1 MYNRIFDTLE
11 SCLGQIFPP
20 SINSAEDMYVWQFLA
35 ALGVGATPEQQHRLV
50 MAVK

>member
-11 SCLGQIFPP
+11 SNLGQIFPP

-35 ALGVGATPEQQHRLV
+35 ALGVGATPEQQQRLV
-50 MAVK
+50 VAVK